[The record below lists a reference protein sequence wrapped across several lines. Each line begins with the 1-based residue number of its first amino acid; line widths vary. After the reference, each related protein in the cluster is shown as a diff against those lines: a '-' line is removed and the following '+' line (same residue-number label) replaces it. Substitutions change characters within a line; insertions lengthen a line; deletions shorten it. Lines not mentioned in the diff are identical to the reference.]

1 MFANGEGPVFIESVK
16 WLEDEDSRLQMA
28 AVLAIGNFA
37 RNGQFL
43 HFRSHLRLSQS
54 PFITKYREWGSYC
67 LDLLSFIRQPLSE
80 VSGGGDRGTVIG
92 DLERAPRSRG
102 RHDVTTRHSKRS
114 QKPSHT
120 RYLKHALHQLP
131 SSVTNISYHQRL
143 PSSVT
148 NVSYQHQL
156 SSPVTKI
163 IYQHHLPSLVT
174 NIISLDDFYY
184 HC

>member
-92 DLERAPRSRG
+92 DPERAPRSRG
-102 RHDVTTRHSKRS
+102 RHDLTARHSKRS

-120 RYLKHALHQLP
+120 RYLKYALHQLP
-131 SSVTNISYHQRL
+131 SSVTNISYNQQL
-143 PSSVT
+143 PKS
-148 NVSYQHQL
+148 
-156 SSPVTKI
+156 VTKI
-163 IYQHHLPSLVT
+163 RYQHYLPSLVT

-184 HC
+184 HY

>member
-67 LDLLSFIRQPLSE
+67 LDLLSFVRQPLSE
-80 VSGGGDRGTVIG
+80 ISGGGDRGTVIG
-92 DLERAPRSRG
+92 DPERAPRSRG
-102 RHDVTTRHSKRS
+102 RHDVTARHSKRS

-120 RYLKHALHQLP
+120 RYLKYALHQLP
-131 SSVTNISYHQRL
+131 SSVTNISYHQHL
-143 PSSVT
+143 PEI
-148 NVSYQHQL
+148 SYQHQIPT
-156 SSPVTKI
+156 SFTI
-163 IYQHHLPSLVT
+163 IGYQHY
-174 NIISLDDFYY
+174 FFR
-184 HC
+184 